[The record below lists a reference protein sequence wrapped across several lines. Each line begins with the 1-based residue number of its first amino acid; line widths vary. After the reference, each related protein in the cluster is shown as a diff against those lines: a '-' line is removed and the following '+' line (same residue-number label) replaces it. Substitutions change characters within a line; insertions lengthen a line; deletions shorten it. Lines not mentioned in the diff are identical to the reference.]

1 MISLDDINKY
11 RFQHVI
17 QVRYSDMD
25 MLGHANNAIY
35 LTYLEL
41 ARVEYYKEVNRQ
53 DWKNIAMVLAHA
65 DMDFRV
71 PITPEIIPIVR
82 MRTTRFGKTSM
93 TIENMITD
101 EAGEQLFFS
110 ASTVMVAINPQTGR
124 PLVIPENEKEKIIA
138 YEPALE

>member
-25 MLGHANNAIY
+25 MLGHANNAVY

-41 ARVEYYKEVNRQ
+41 ARLEYFQQVNRRE
-53 DWKNIAMVLAHA
+53 WEKIAMVLAHA
-65 DMDFRV
+65 DLDFRV
-71 PITPEIIPIVR
+71 PITPGVQPVAR
-82 MRTTRFGKTSM
+82 MRTTRLGNSSM
-93 TIENMITD
+93 TMENMITD

-110 ASTVMVAINPQTGR
+110 SSMVLVAINTDTGR
-124 PLVIPENEKEKIIA
+124 PVAIPEDEKQKIIA
-138 YEPALE
+138 YEPGLE